1 MHTIMRV
8 KKEVFWNSEELKN
21 NQDYEY
27 LKAEYEAYKLSGA
40 KNKVQE
46 FLLKNLELL
55 IQQVLANNDTK
66 MQIKLLEQ
74 TRRWYDT
81 HKKPTVF
88 RSPSTKTRLLE
99 EKNLFTRRK
108 QRRNYTK
115 QVKNYKELPPCTS
128 SIFEHKFL
136 KFTDKSLRQWSLEKS
151 RSSEDFLYK
160 YESRYSRTP
169 KISNQSQKHDY
180 FTAHLKQTYKK
191 HKILINPLHFSFAY
205 EDPFETKA
213 PKIQEIKIPDFK
225 EVDTIKKKLAS
236 KQIIVSSK
244 TIELGLIIE
253 NTPSI
258 VKLPVGGELLLKSK
272 NI

>member
-1 MHTIMRV
+1 MRI
-8 KKEVFWNSEELKN
+8 KKEVFWNSEVLKN
-21 NQDYEY
+21 NKDYAY
-27 LKAEYEAYKLSGA
+27 LKSEYEAYKLSGP
-40 KNKVQE
+40 KNRIQE

-66 MQIKLLEQ
+66 LQVKLLEQ

-81 HKKPTVF
+81 HKQPSVF
-88 RSPSTKTRLLE
+88 KSPSTKTKLLE
-99 EKNLFTRRK
+99 EENIFTRRK
-108 QRRNYTK
+108 QRKKYTK
-115 QVKNYKELPPCTS
+115 QEKTYKELPPRNS

-136 KFTDKSLRQWSLEKS
+136 KYTDKSLRQWSLEKS

-169 KISNQSQKHDY
+169 KMPSQSRKQDY
-180 FTAHLKQTYKK
+180 FSTHLKQTYKK
-191 HKILINPLHFSFAY
+191 HKLLINPLHFSFAY
-205 EDPFETKA
+205 EEPTETKTQN
-213 PKIQEIKIPDFK
+213 IQEIKIPDFK
-225 EVDTIKKKLAS
+225 EVDAIKKKLAS

-253 NTPSI
+253 NTPSV